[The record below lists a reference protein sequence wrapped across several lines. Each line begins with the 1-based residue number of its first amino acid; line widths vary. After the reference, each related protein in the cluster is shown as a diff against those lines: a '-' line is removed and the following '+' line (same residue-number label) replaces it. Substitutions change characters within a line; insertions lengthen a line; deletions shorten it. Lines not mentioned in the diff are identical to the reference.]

1 MSGQSRLDSLMEAM
15 VNVAIGLIISTIAN
29 ALIIPAVL
37 GVTMTLTQNL
47 LISIAFTIIS
57 IARSYAIRRLFNG
70 RSAWVWLK
78 GKFYA

>member
-1 MSGQSRLDSLMEAM
+1 VSGQSRLDSLMEAM

-70 RSAWVWLK
+70 RSPWVWLK
-78 GKFYA
+78 ARFV